1 MLNFKKLTITLVLT
15 SFSVLPIAAYA
26 KNQIS
31 EWCEQQWTVESAKL
45 GEVDM
50 PDNAALLA
58 RWKSYESKCTGSIA
72 YEARLAIAY
81 VSVKQV
87 DKARSVLKP
96 LSKDTQEY
104 GHLIELALLQA
115 DEADLMNGVVNER
128 DIAQLERRYLALVKK
143 YPNFL
148 EGYALLG
155 GLQSMLN
162 KHAEAIRSLEYA
174 RETKMNAAGIYRN
187 LTISYAALGRYKD
200 AAQSADE
207 AYRLNKA
214 VLSDQYFVYGLAKA
228 KAGVGDF
235 RAAETV
241 LRVIAAKKP
250 DVRRDPDFKDAVDFV
265 TARMNAFK

>member
-200 AAQSADE
+200 AAQ
-207 AYRLNKA
+207 
-214 VLSDQYFVYGLAKA
+214 FVYGLAKA